1 MFLDSISLV
10 FLEAM
15 LYALSGF
22 FMKFSDD
29 AMDLK
34 NNTALGV
41 VSGLICVVAIGYL
54 ALNFSDAA
62 TIFLAILLGTLLS
75 AKVDKLG
82 HLVTLLVFVAI
93 LFVWGIPTIGILTLA
108 ICTIAAWLDEVGN
121 DRESLKGIK
130 LVETFFNYRC
140 ALKIVVLIFSILGG
154 LSLNYQIPGMNF
166 FQPITFIYFMLF
178 DLAYE
183 LAGLKFHR
191 IYDGLNSIYRV
202 IR

>member
-1 MFLDSISLV
+1 MFLESIPLV
-10 FLEAM
+10 FLEAI

-29 AMDLK
+29 AMDQK
-34 NNTALGV
+34 NNNALGV
-41 VSGLICVVAIGYL
+41 ACGLICVAAIGYL

-62 TIFLAILLGTLLS
+62 TIFLAILMGTLLS

-82 HLVTLLVFVAI
+82 HLVTLIVFVVI
-93 LFVWGIPTIGILTLA
+93 LFVWGIPTIGIITLV

-130 LVETFFNYRC
+130 IVEEFFNYRC
-140 ALKIVVLIFSILGG
+140 TLKIAVLIFSILGG
-154 LSLNYQIPGMNF
+154 LQLAYQIPGMNF

-183 LAGLKFHR
+183 LAGLKFDR
-191 IYDGLNSIYRV
+191 IYNGLNSIYRV